1 MINIKCVVQE
11 GCVPEQVRPKLVAE
25 MARISISLLGGS
37 PDDIK
42 VEFTDIP
49 KGFGFIRGGEP
60 STTSV
65 IVVRI
70 PVAYEQNHRGQ
81 LLREFGVMWS
91 EVTGCSVDEFVA
103 SARNQINQS

>member
-1 MINIKCVVQE
+1 MINIECVVQE

-49 KGFGFIRGGEP
+49 KGFGFRGGEP

-81 LLREFGVMWS
+81 LLREFG
-91 EVTGCSVDEFVA
+91 A
-103 SARNQINQS
+103 SARDQINHS